1 MTNMP
6 GLDKG
11 SGVQNILSVKGTK
24 PVESSDGGSFDKV
37 FKQAQAGK
45 QSSDTEGKAD
55 VAKTS
60 ETKNKT
66 EDSAAKDKL
75 NTNNKAEEKAGTKET
90 EPETQAK
97 AEGTEEITDDTE
109 VLEKAGGEM
118 VAALAAQMG
127 ISEDAVREA
136 MNELGMTDV
145 SLLDAKN
152 LKSLMVELTEGADD
166 MSLLMDENFYQ
177 SVTEA
182 LNTLEE
188 IAGEVQKET
197 GMSQE
202 EFDTAVLEAQ
212 ERLAT
217 SDVPEEVQEI
227 SVQSSRE
234 GADTDEKTVKFN
246 TPKPEPTE
254 NARTEAVETKE
265 APRETT
271 KQENTGKDS
280 ESPFMG
286 NSYQAQNVEQQTQAL
301 KAAEAE
307 KAFSMTDTQE
317 IMDQILDYMKVS
329 VKPGLTN
336 LEMQLHPESLGTLHI
351 QISNRE
357 GAVTAQFIAQN
368 ESVKAALESQV
379 MELKENLEQQ
389 GVKVEAVEVTIA
401 EYSLDRNPDG
411 NEASSEQG
419 KQSKRGSR
427 NLNLRELNLDEEE
440 DLTEEERLAAEMMQ
454 SEGSTVNYTA

>member
-1 MTNMP
+1 MP

-11 SGVQNILSVKGTK
+11 SGVQNILSAKGTK
-24 PVESSDGGSFDKV
+24 PVESSDGGSFNKV
-37 FKQAQAGK
+37 FKQAQAGR
-45 QSSDTEGKAD
+45 QGSDTEGKAD

-60 ETKNKT
+60 ETKNKA
-66 EDSAAKDKL
+66 EDTAAKDKL

-90 EPETQAK
+90 KPETQAK
-97 AEGTEEITDDTE
+97 AEGTEEITDDAE

-127 ISEDAVREA
+127 IGEDAVREA
-136 MNELGMTDV
+136 MDELGMTDV
-145 SLLDAKN
+145 SLLDPKN
-152 LKSLMVELTEGADD
+152 VKSLMVELTEGADD
-166 MSLLMDENFYQ
+166 MSLLMDEDFYHT
-177 SVTEA
+177 VTEA
-182 LNTLEE
+182 LDTLEE

-197 GMSQE
+197 GMSKE
-202 EFDTAVLEAQ
+202 EFDAAVLEAQ
-212 ERLAT
+212 ERLTTA
-217 SDVPEEVQEI
+217 DVPEEVQEAEAA
-227 SVQSSRE
+227 VQDLPE
-234 GADTDEKTVKFN
+234 GKNTESGTVKFN
-246 TPKPEPTE
+246 APKPELTE
-254 NARTEAVETKE
+254 NARTETVEVKE
-265 APRETT
+265 TPR
-271 KQENTGKDS
+271 QESTGKDS

-286 NSYQAQNVEQQTQAL
+286 NSYQAQNVEQQAQAIR
-301 KAAEAE
+301 AAEAE

-419 KQSKRGSR
+419 KQGKRGSR
-427 NLNLRELNLDEEE
+427 NLNLRELNLDEED
-440 DLTEEERLAAEMMQ
+440 DLTEEERLTAEMMQ
-454 SEGSTVNYTA
+454 SEGSVINYTA

>member
-11 SGVQNILSVKGTK
+11 SGVQNILSAKGTK
-24 PVESSDGGSFDKV
+24 PAGFSDSGSFNTV
-37 FKQAQAGK
+37 LKQATQTGRQRPEA
-45 QSSDTEGKAD
+45 EGKAET
-55 VAKTS
+55 AKSS
-60 ETKNKT
+60 ETKDKT
-66 EDSAAKDKL
+66 KDTAAKDKL
-75 NTNNKAEEKAGTKET
+75 NTNNKAEENAGTKEA
-90 EPETQAK
+90 ETQTK

-127 ISEDAVREA
+127 IGEDAVREA
-136 MNELGMTDV
+136 MDELGMTDV

-166 MSLLMDENFYQ
+166 MSLLMDEDFYHT
-177 SVTEA
+177 VTEA
-182 LNTLEE
+182 LNTLEN

-202 EFDTAVLEAQ
+202 EFNAAILEAQ
-212 ERLAT
+212 ERLVAA
-217 SDVPEEVQEI
+217 DVPEEVQEAEA
-227 SVQSSRE
+227 SVQDLPESKNAE
-234 GADTDEKTVKFN
+234 GEAVKFN
-246 TPKPEPTE
+246 APKPELTE
-254 NARTEAVETKE
+254 NARTETVEAKE
-265 APRETT
+265 PPR
-271 KQENTGKDS
+271 QESTGKDS

-286 NSYQAQNVEQQTQAL
+286 NNYQAQNVEQQAQAM

-329 VKPGLTN
+329 VKPGLSN

-368 ESVKAALESQV
+368 ESVKAALESQI

-401 EYSLDRNPDG
+401 EYSLERNPDG

-440 DLTEEERLAAEMMQ
+440 DLTEEERLTAEMMQ